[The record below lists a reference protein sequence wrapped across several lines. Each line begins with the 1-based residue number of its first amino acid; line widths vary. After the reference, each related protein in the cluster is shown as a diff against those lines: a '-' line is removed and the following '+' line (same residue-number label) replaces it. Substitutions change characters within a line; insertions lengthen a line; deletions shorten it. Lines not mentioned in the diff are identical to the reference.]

1 MKKLIAYYRVSTDRQ
16 GRSGLGLDAQRQ
28 IVEEYASQ
36 RGAVVLEDYTDIQ
49 SGRSQD
55 RPELANALAAARRH
69 GAAIVVAKL
78 DRLARSV
85 PDARAIGDSLA
96 ERGVKLQ
103 IAGSVHDPTD
113 PMGKLFFNI
122 LATFAEFESDLI
134 RHRTREG
141 MAVVYDDVHV
151 GGKGPRA
158 VAVQPAG
165 AAATAAPGPRS
176 SGATRNGARPAASKA
191 PAPPSTTRTTRTPR
205 TAARPLARAHAGSG
219 RPAAGAGLAYTLMV
233 LWAGMVAWGVW
244 TQRLPLW
251 VLGALAALNVL
262 TLWVYAADK
271 NAAQSGGW
279 RTSENN
285 LHTLGLLGGWP
296 AAWLA
301 QQSMRHK
308 SSKAA
313 FRTMYWITIL
323 LHCVALG
330 AWVSGWLGIGVL
342 LLLIVMVF
350 ISSPWMLVT
359 RHIAGW

>member
-1 MKKLIAYYRVSTDRQ
+1 MQKQGTITRWDSTRAF
-16 GRSGLGLDAQRQ
+16 GFIRSPGGTADVFFHLKDF
-28 IVEEYASQ
+28 
-36 RGAVVLEDYTDIQ
+36 
-49 SGRSQD
+49 RS
-55 RPELANALAAARRH
+55 
-69 GAAIVVAKL
+69 
-78 DRLARSV
+78 
-85 PDARAIGDSLA
+85 
-96 ERGVKLQ
+96 
-103 IAGSVHDPTD
+103 
-113 PMGKLFFNI
+113 
-122 LATFAEFESDLI
+122 ATPP
-134 RHRTREG
+134 REG
-141 MAVVYDDVHV
+141 MAVEYDDVHV

-219 RPAAGAGLAYTLMV
+219 RSAAGAGLAYTLMV

-330 AWVSGWLGIGVL
+330 AWVSGWLGARLG
-342 LLLIVMVF
+342 
-350 ISSPWMLVT
+350 
-359 RHIAGW
+359 